1 MRSHG
6 RRRDLHEHE
15 EEPSDGVTDG
25 LFGVT
30 EALDNGG
37 DESGVE
43 VEIEVV
49 AGEHGDGVQSS
60 ECALGDSKVVV

>member
-1 MRSHG
+1 MRSRG
-6 RRRDLHEHE
+6 WRRDLHERE
-15 EEPSDGVTDG
+15 EELSGSVADG

-43 VEIEVV
+43 LEFEVV
-49 AGEHGDGVQSS
+49 AGEHSG
-60 ECALGDSKVVV
+60 

>member
-6 RRRDLHEHE
+6 WRRDLHEHE
-15 EEPSDGVTDG
+15 EEPSGDVADG

-30 EALDNGG
+30 EALDDGG
-37 DESGVE
+37 DESGIE
-43 VEIEVV
+43 VELEVV
-49 AGEHGDGVQSS
+49 AGEHGGGVQSS